1 MSLPIIDL
9 SPCLDASAS
18 TAARSACAQA
28 LLEAF
33 SSTGFAVLRGT
44 GVPAATLGAMRA
56 AVAAVFDA
64 PRALYQAQLVQKTNY
79 RGYVPL
85 AFFTPNAGGTQADR
99 YEAWKLHWEADPAD
113 TVCAAS
119 ALYGPNR

>member
-1 MSLPIIDL
+1 MGGSRSSVAHRRALARVFLP
-9 SPCLDASAS
+9 
-18 TAARSACAQA
+18 T
-28 LLEAF
+28 
-33 SSTGFAVLRGT
+33 LR
-44 GVPAATLGAMRA
+44 
-56 AVAAVFDA
+56 AVFDA
-64 PRALYQAQLVQKTNY
+64 PRALYQAQLVQKANY